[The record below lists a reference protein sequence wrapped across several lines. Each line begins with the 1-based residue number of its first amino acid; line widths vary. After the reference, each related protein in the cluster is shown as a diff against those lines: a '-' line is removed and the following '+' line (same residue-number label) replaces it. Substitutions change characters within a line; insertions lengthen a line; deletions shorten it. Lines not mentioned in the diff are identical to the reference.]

1 MVSLSLY
8 PPLANIYRRRRLV
21 LLLSLVGGR
30 LHPPGGPPL
39 APLVGHLLFVVGAV
53 PLAALLLLVARLLV
67 LPLFLPLLAR
77 LALPLPLRL
86 SFALRGGPSLLVGRS
101 LLEVRFAVVLPPP
114 CR

>member
-1 MVSLSLY
+1 MVSLSLCS
-8 PPLANIYRRRRLV
+8 PLANIYRRRRLV

-77 LALPLPLRL
+77 LALRL

-101 LLEVRFAVVLPPP
+101 LLGVRFAVVLPPP